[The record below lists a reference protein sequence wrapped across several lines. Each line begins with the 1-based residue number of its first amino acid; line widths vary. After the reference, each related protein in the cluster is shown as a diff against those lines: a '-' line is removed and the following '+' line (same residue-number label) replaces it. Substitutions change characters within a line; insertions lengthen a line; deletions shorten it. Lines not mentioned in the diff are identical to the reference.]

1 MTQFFACTYQGER
14 LVGFDEPAD
23 GAPLHLYRAGDD
35 HGAALAAAGF
45 DAAAFAAA
53 AQAAGPAVTV
63 PADRRHEIRHLPPL
77 LPTELGN
84 ALVSGFMQTHNV
96 KVSQE
101 AAEDGGER
109 PQPNWF
115 FKGLGTSLRV
125 SGDELTVPA
134 AAVAVCEEAEVVLIY
149 VDDEQGTP
157 RYVGHTFGNDLTD
170 IGRFK
175 RNNGHLSY
183 AKLCDAAVSPWFFA
197 AEPPRSVTG
206 KVSVERDG
214 VTAWEGGFTT
224 GTDALAYRLDDMM
237 EHLFAYPPLHHP
249 GRVHYVFIGADR
261 SSFHAGFRIA
271 HGDRLTIDVTS
282 HGVALTSTISWD
294 GAERRVD

>member
-14 LVGFDEPAD
+14 LIGFDEPAD
-23 GAPLHLYRAGDD
+23 GAPLHLYRTAGDNL
-35 HGAALAAAGF
+35 GAQLAAAGY
-45 DAAAFAAA
+45 DPAAFAAA
-53 AQAAGPAVTV
+53 VTAGGPAVTV
-63 PADRRHEIRHLPPL
+63 PADRRHEVRHLPPL

-96 KVSQE
+96 KVADE
-101 AAEDGGER
+101 PEDGGER

-115 FKGLGTSLRV
+115 FKGLGTSLKV
-125 SGDELTVPA
+125 AGDPLTVPA
-134 AAVAVCEEAEVVLIY
+134 AAVAVCEEAEVVLLYI
-149 VDDEQGTP
+149 DDEEGRP
-157 RYVGHTFGNDLTD
+157 RYVGYTFGNDLTD

-183 AKLCDAAVSPWFFA
+183 AKLCDAAVSPWFFSG
-197 AEPPRSVTG
+197 EPPRSVTG

-224 GTDALAYRLDDMM
+224 GTDALAYRLDGMM
-237 EHLFAYPPLHHP
+237 EHLFSYPPLHHP

-261 SSFHAGFRIA
+261 SSFHAGFRIGD
-271 HGDRLTIDVTS
+271 GDRLTIDVAS
-282 HGVALTSTISWD
+282 HGVTLTNVIAWD
-294 GAERRVD
+294 GSERPVE